1 MQKANKMIK
10 ITDAAKEKIK
20 VIQHKISVPGVTSRI
35 IKTSIPKKLDLIL
48 GIEKEEDH
56 IVVNTDGKKIL
67 LIGPE
72 VATLFEGKVIDYK
85 EKKGFIVSKDKGI

>member
-1 MQKANKMIK
+1 MQKADIMIK
-10 ITDAAKEKIK
+10 VTDAAKNIN

-35 IKTSIPKKLDLIL
+35 IKTSIPNKPDLIL
-48 GIEKEEDH
+48 GIENEEDH
-56 IVVNTDGKKIL
+56 IVVNTYGKNLL

-85 EKKGFIVSKDKGI
+85 ENKGFIVSKDKGI